1 MLKSGQV
8 LIWYSFLFK
17 ILDLINFFL
26 KKKVLLYK
34 VQSGR
39 NFVTPISQ
47 LKLEIGE
54 RSKKLYKASLN
65 PNDLQIYL
73 LRDFKVLN
81 LFFGLPDKNR
91 MLSYKRSGLIIFFKF
106 IKIFCRN

>member
-1 MLKSGQV
+1 M
-8 LIWYSFLFK
+8 
-17 ILDLINFFL
+17 
-26 KKKVLLYK
+26 YK

-39 NFVTPISQ
+39 NFTTPISQ

-91 MLSYKRSGLIIFFKF
+91 MLSYKRSDKIKF
-106 IKIFCRN
+106 TNSDKYF